1 MIMKKIVL
9 LALSV
14 VWTFAVHGQDTTGYR
29 SFFGQE
35 STMWNCVSAERDS
48 EPWNHL
54 LRVGGD
60 TIIGDKLYKRIEY
73 SFVLWEYGY
82 DEDRDSTYDFYLRE
96 EPVGGK
102 LWCRLHNRDSEF
114 LVADM
119 TLSVGDSFYFYD
131 RIHGR
136 DSVLRVVRRI
146 DTIDSRKKIV
156 FSDRLCFVEGVG
168 CTNLIDYSG
177 IYIDSYSDY
186 FYSEIICCH
195 HDNNLIYHF
204 SWWNPELDVD
214 CVIHEVGID
223 APEALSAFRLYPNPC
238 RDWIKVDGEGVNSV
252 CIYNAQGQIVKSET
266 NNSGIINVSDLPAG
280 VYILRVFSRDRIIDK
295 NIIKL

>member
-1 MIMKKIVL
+1 MKKIVL

-14 VWTFAVHGQDTTGYR
+14 VWTFVVHGQDTTGYR

-35 STMWNCVSAERDS
+35 STMWNCVSADIDS

-114 LVADM
+114 LIADM

-177 IYIDSYSDY
+177 IYSYSDY
-186 FYSEIICCH
+186 FYYSEIICCH

-238 RDWIKVDGEGVNSV
+238 RDWIKVDGEGIKSMR
-252 CIYNAQGQIVKSET
+252 IYNAQGLLEKSET

-280 VYILRVFSRDRIIDK
+280 VYVLRIFSRDSIIDK
-295 NIIKL
+295 KIIKQ

>member
-1 MIMKKIVL
+1 M
-9 LALSV
+9 
-14 VWTFAVHGQDTTGYR
+14 
-29 SFFGQE
+29 
-35 STMWNCVSAERDS
+35 
-48 EPWNHL
+48 
-54 LRVGGD
+54 
-60 TIIGDKLYKRIEY
+60 
-73 SFVLWEYGY
+73 
-82 DEDRDSTYDFYLRE
+82 
-96 EPVGGK
+96 
-102 LWCRLHNRDSEF
+102 
-114 LVADM
+114 
-119 TLSVGDSFYFYD
+119 
-131 RIHGR
+131 
-136 DSVLRVVRRI
+136 
-146 DTIDSRKKIV
+146 

-238 RDWIKVDGEGVNSV
+238 RDWIKIDGEGVNSV
-252 CIYNAQGQIVKSET
+252 CIYNAQGQLEKSET

-280 VYILRVFSRDRIIDK
+280 VYVLRIFSRDSIIDK

>member
-35 STMWNCVSAERDS
+35 STMWNGVATVLDCAPE
-48 EPWNHL
+48 NHI

-60 TIIGDKLYKRIEY
+60 TLIGNKIYKRIEY
-73 SFVLWEYGY
+73 SFVFWEYGY
-82 DEDRDSTYDFYLRE
+82 DEGRDSAYDFYLRE

-102 LWCRLHNRDSEF
+102 LWCRLHDGGSEF

-119 TLSVGDSFYFYD
+119 TLSVGDNFYFHDMIY
-131 RIHGR
+131 GR
-136 DSVLRVVRRI
+136 ESVRLVVSQI
-146 DTIDSRKKIV
+146 DTIDSRKRIV
-156 FSDRLCFVEGVG
+156 FSDGLCFVEGVG

-177 IYIDSYSDY
+177 IYMD
-186 FYSEIICCH
+186 FNSEIVCCH
-195 HDNNLIYHF
+195 HDNKLVYHF
-204 SWWNPELDVD
+204 PWWNPDLDVD

-223 APEALSAFRLYPNPC
+223 DSEALSAFRLYPNPC
-238 RDWIKVDGEGVNSV
+238 KNWIKVDGEGVNSV
-252 CIYNAQGQIVKSET
+252 CIYNAQGQLEKSES